1 MRVTISGLSAVGTT
15 STAKGLAAVLGW
27 PISTYTLRDLAQER
41 GVSFESIH
49 QELKKHDPAVDH
61 DLDRHHIANLKENSK
76 LIVATDLAGWLD
88 DPKMCDTLGV
98 TPPQIDFKIWL
109 DANPAIRAKRFF
121 AREQG
126 SEAELNQ
133 YDQEIV
139 EHYQALYG
147 VDILKHDHFNLCL
160 TTDQY
165 SLEQVIELCRQAIEA
180 KLTDKGTT
188 DKGTNEKV

>member
-27 PISTYTLRDLAQER
+27 PISTYTLRDLAQDR

-49 QELKKHDPAVDH
+49 QELKKHDKSIDY
-61 DLDRHHIANLKENSK
+61 DLDRHHIANLKENSQ

-88 DPKMCDTLGV
+88 DPKMCDTLEV

-109 DANPAIRAKRFF
+109 DASPAIRAKRFF

-139 EHYQALYG
+139 EHYQELYS
-147 VDILKHDHFNLCL
+147 VDILDHDHFDLCL
-160 TTDQY
+160 TTDGY
-165 SLEQVIELCRQAIEA
+165 NLEEVIELCRQAIEA
-180 KLTDKGTT
+180 KLTNES
-188 DKGTNEKV
+188 TNEKV